1 MLERHS
7 LTFVIRASPV
17 SHLSPARTD
26 SEIYSNL
33 RSSRNLCE
41 IFETG
46 GLKRRSQPTFLTQ
59 VLMENSEYLDDHERV
74 SDE

>member
-41 IFETG
+41 LFETG
-46 GLKRRSQPTFLTQ
+46 GLKGRIQSTLLTQ
-59 VLMENSEYLDDHERV
+59 VLIETGEHLDDYERV
-74 SDE
+74 SSE